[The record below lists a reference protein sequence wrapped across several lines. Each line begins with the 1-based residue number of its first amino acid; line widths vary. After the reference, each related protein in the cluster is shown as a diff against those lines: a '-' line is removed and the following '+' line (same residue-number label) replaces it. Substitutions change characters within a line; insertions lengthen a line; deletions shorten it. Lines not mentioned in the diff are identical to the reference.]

1 MGILHRV
8 VSFLSSTDS
17 TRELSR
23 VFAGETAR
31 FEFPGLTDARFSAI
45 SGFVYRL
52 LSHYDLTYLNE
63 MVLVLL
69 KEIISNCSKANA
81 KRIYFENIEA
91 DFSTDAG
98 YDRAIRNFSQ
108 NVLRDW
114 DLFLSENQNTRFY
127 IRVDV
132 RATSEHLIFI
142 IENNIELLPRERERI
157 QKKFESFKKFHDINS
172 AFSEIRDESE
182 GAGLGIFLILSLLE
196 NVQVS
201 AENYRI
207 VSEGG
212 VTRNEVYLPRK
223 ITGEKFQSD
232 FYKRILQEVEDLPSF
247 PENITYLLGLCD
259 SETASVA
266 AIAGHIQKDP
276 ALTAQILKL
285 VNSAGY
291 MNRFRNPGLEDAVK
305 IIGLKVIRNL
315 LMVTGARN
323 VINRKYRV
331 KDLEVVWEA
340 SNRVSFFARR
350 LARTRPGGQ
359 TLAEQVT
366 VAGLLCELGKIVL
379 LSLKPE
385 AIAAIQKIV
394 GARRAR
400 SSSVLE
406 ETLLGISHA
415 EIGGYMAEHWNF
427 PPALVAAIRY
437 QQKPLVSPPEFAE
450 GVGAIYV
457 AVGIHQASVDQI
469 DYSSLEP
476 EVLEKFGVADEEQFR
491 AQVEQFDA
499 DYKSSNELY

>member
-1 MGILHRV
+1 M
-8 VSFLSSTDS
+8 VSFLSSRDS

-23 VFAGETAR
+23 IFAGETAR
-31 FEFPGLTDARFSAI
+31 FEFPGLTDARFGAI

-81 KRIYFENIEA
+81 KRIYFETMKT
-91 DFSTDAG
+91 DVSTNAG
-98 YDRAIRNFSQ
+98 YDRAIQNFSQ
-108 NVLRDW
+108 QVLRDW
-114 DLFLSENQNTRFY
+114 DVFLHDNQDSRYY

-132 RATSEHLIFI
+132 RATDEHLIFI
-142 IENNIELLPRERERI
+142 IENNIELLPREKERI

-182 GAGLGIFLILSLLE
+182 GAGLGIFLILSLLD

-201 AENYRI
+201 ADNYRI
-207 VSEGG
+207 VSEAG

-223 ITGEKFQSD
+223 ITNEKFQNE
-232 FYKRILQEVEDLPSF
+232 FYKRVLKEVEDLPSF
-247 PENITYLLGLCD
+247 PENITYLLSLCD
-259 SETASVA
+259 SETASVSV
-266 AIAGHIQKDP
+266 IAGHIQKDP

-331 KDLEVVWEA
+331 KDLEAVWEA

-350 LARTRPGGQ
+350 LAKTRPGGQ
-359 TLAEQVT
+359 ILAEQVT

-379 LSLKPE
+379 LSLNPE
-385 AIAAIQKIV
+385 AVATIQKML

-400 SSSVLE
+400 NSATLE
-406 ETLLGISHA
+406 ETLLGISHP

-427 PPALVAAIRY
+427 PPNLVASIRY
-437 QQKPLVSPPEFAE
+437 QQKPLQSPEEFSE
-450 GVGAIYV
+450 GVGAIYTAV
-457 AVGIHQASVDQI
+457 AIHQTSVDQI
-469 DYSSLEP
+469 EYSSLEP
-476 EVLEKFGVADEEQFR
+476 QVLERFEIEDEERFR
-491 AQVEQFDA
+491 STVEQFDA
-499 DYKSSNELY
+499 DFKSSNELY

>member
-1 MGILHRV
+1 MGILHSV
-8 VSFLSSTDS
+8 VSFLSARDT

-81 KRIYFENIEA
+81 KRIYFENRNL
-91 DFSTDAG
+91 DFSTDAA
-98 YDRAIRNFSQ
+98 YDRAIQNFSQ
-108 NVLRDW
+108 HVLRDW
-114 DLFLSENQNTRFY
+114 DIFLHENQNTRYY

-132 RATSEHLIFI
+132 RATDDHLVFI
-142 IENNIELLPRERERI
+142 IENNIELLPREKERI
-157 QKKFESFKKFHDINS
+157 EKKFESFQKYHDINS
-172 AFSEIRDESE
+172 AFTEIRDESE
-182 GAGLGIFLILSLLE
+182 GAGLGIFLILSLLD

-201 AENYRI
+201 SDGYRI

-223 ITGEKFQSD
+223 ITDQNFQTD
-232 FYKRILQEVEDLPSF
+232 FYKRILKEVEDLPSL
-247 PENITYLLGLCD
+247 PENISYLLGLCD
-259 SETASVA
+259 SETASVSV
-266 AIAGHIQKDP
+266 IAGHIQKDP

-331 KDLEVVWEA
+331 KDLEVVWES

-350 LARTRPGGQ
+350 LAKSRPGGQ

-379 LSLKPE
+379 ISLKPE
-385 AIAAIQKIV
+385 VIATIQKML

-400 SSSVLE
+400 NSSILE
-406 ETLLGISHA
+406 ETLLGIAHP
-415 EIGGYMAEHWNF
+415 EIGAFMAEHWNF

-437 QQKPLVSPPEFAE
+437 QQKPLLSPEEFAD
-450 GVGAIYV
+450 GVSAIYV
-457 AVGIHQASVDQI
+457 ALAIQHASMDQI

-476 EVLEKFGVADEEQFR
+476 EVLEKFDIADEEQFR
-491 AQVEQFDA
+491 ARVEQFDA

>member
-1 MGILHRV
+1 M
-8 VSFLSSTDS
+8 VSFVTSIDS
-17 TRELSR
+17 TRQLSR

-31 FEFPGLTDARFSAI
+31 FEFPGLTDARFSSI

-81 KRIYFENIEA
+81 KRIYFENQKS
-91 DFSTDAG
+91 DVSTDAG
-98 YDRAIRNFSQ
+98 YDRAIQNFSQ
-108 NVLRDW
+108 HVLRDW
-114 DLFLSENQNTRFY
+114 DLFLHENQQTPYY

-132 RATSEHLIFI
+132 QVTDEDLIFV
-142 IENNIELLPRERERI
+142 IENNIQLLPREQRRI
-157 QKKFESFKKFHDINS
+157 QAKFESFKKFQDINS

-196 NVQVS
+196 NVRVP
-201 AENYRI
+201 ADNYRI
-207 VSEGG
+207 ISEGG
-212 VTRNEVYLPRK
+212 VTRNIVRLPRH
-223 ITGEKFQSD
+223 ITPESFRTD
-232 FYKRILQEVEDLPSF
+232 FCLRVIKEVEDLPSF
-247 PENITYLLGLCD
+247 PENITYLLSLCD
-259 SETASVA
+259 SDTASVS
-266 AIAGHIQKDP
+266 AIAGQIKKDP

-331 KDLEVVWEA
+331 KDLEAIWEA

-350 LARTRPGGQ
+350 LARGLSANQ
-359 TLAEQVT
+359 ALLEQVT

-379 LSLKPE
+379 LSFNPE
-385 AIAAIQKIV
+385 AVATIQKIL

-400 SSSVLE
+400 NASVLE
-406 ETLLGISHA
+406 ETLLGISHPT
-415 EIGGYMAEHWNF
+415 IGAAMAEHWNF
-427 PPALVAAIRY
+427 PPTLVAAIRY
-437 QQKPLVSPPEFAE
+437 QQKPLLCPPEFTDA
-450 GVGAIYV
+450 VRIIYV
-457 AVGIHQASVDQI
+457 ANCIHQATVDQTE
-469 DYSSLEP
+469 YGSLEP
-476 EVLEKFGVADEEQFR
+476 EVLEVFGIASEEQFR
-491 AQVEQFDA
+491 AKVEQFEA
-499 DYKSSNELY
+499 DYKSSNEVY